1 MAKRMM
7 CDVAPRV
14 ESNFR
19 DTCKVS
25 MRVPCFVWREEGDPS
40 QMRVKSLG
48 VVHIIEDYTVR

>member
-1 MAKRMM
+1 M